1 MNFGH
6 IGVILAFFKGK
17 PVTQDL
23 LKAFCTRN
31 KYEVITPGQYE
42 EFRGQQEHDE
52 RVIAMLPTIFAELS
66 TLQHTPEYISDNEKK
81 IIRESNDD
89 IEWRV
94 AKIVEDTGIPYGREI
109 DVVFRNLANAL
120 QGIVTNA
127 GVRMN
132 NMCASSLSAIAKQKF
147 GDKITVAQLGT
158 FYREEVLKQPATPP
172 EISPEEILPEDMGGG
187 VVPHAT

>member
-6 IGVILAFFKGK
+6 IGAILAFFNGK

-23 LKAFCTRN
+23 LNEFCNLN
-31 KYEVITPGQYE
+31 KFDVITPGQYE

-52 RVIAMLPTIFAELS
+52 RVMAMLPTIFAELS
-66 TLQHTPEYISDNEKK
+66 AFRHIPEYIGDNEKK
-81 IIRESNDD
+81 ALRESNDD
-89 IEWRV
+89 IEWRI
-94 AKIVEDTGIPYGREI
+94 AKIVEDSGIPYGREI

-132 NMCASSLSAIAKQKF
+132 NMCAASLSAIAKQKF
-147 GDKITVAQLGT
+147 GEKITVAQLGT
-158 FYREEVLKQPATPP
+158 FYRTEVLKQQV
-172 EISPEEILPEDMGGG
+172 LPEDMGGG
-187 VVPHAT
+187 VVVG